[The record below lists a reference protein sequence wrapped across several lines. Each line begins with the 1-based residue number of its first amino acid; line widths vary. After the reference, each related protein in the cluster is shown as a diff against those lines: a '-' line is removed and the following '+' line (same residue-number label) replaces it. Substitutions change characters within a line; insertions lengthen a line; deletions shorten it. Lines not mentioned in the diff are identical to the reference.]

1 MSATFILLNPWSRLL
16 VCQLALQNPGGPQGC
31 PMSQGSYRWE
41 SKVRALCSFNYEQS
55 SLAFI
60 CFTLYLLSCSNKEF
74 CSLKQFKITGVM
86 VPSKVKLLSFFFFLN
101 ILYCTLL
108 LPTRPLFLADQYIG
122 EWEFWKDSWK
132 GASAHGG
139 LGEFIQSFAKS

>member
-1 MSATFILLNPWSRLL
+1 MSATFILLNSLVQTA

-60 CFTLYLLSCSNKEF
+60 CFTLYLLVVQTKKF

-86 VPSKVKLLSFFFFLN
+86 VPSKVKLLSFFFKYI
-101 ILYCTLL
+101 ILYNSF
-108 LPTRPLFLADQYIG
+108 LPTIPLFLADQYIG
-122 EWEFWKDSWK
+122 EWEFWKDSSEKVLRSW
-132 GASAHGG
+132 GSWRIYS
-139 LGEFIQSFAKS
+139 EFC